1 MTPMGIGL
9 LCFILMFFALGIG
22 TYFLVKGS
30 GKRYIICGKSL
41 PFFLVG
47 SMLLAQSLDANATM
61 GNATGVYLGG
71 FWAGFQFPLGLA
83 LCLIMTGLFYARPLN
98 RMNLL
103 TLPDFYFRRYN
114 WVTEIIVSLL
124 MGFSFAI
131 LVAGNFAGSAWII
144 SLVFEIDYTWALIL
158 ISIGIFI
165 YTVSGGLYACAAT
178 DIVQIYPAI
187 LGFVGCF
194 IWLLYTHGWDF
205 FAGSIPAGYMDM
217 SGLTKMENGAL
228 LNWAGILALGLGDIV
243 ALDFMERIFAARD
256 GKTAQIS
263 CFYGAGFTLLTGLVC
278 SGIGLMG
285 LKLLPEVADPRM
297 VLPAIAMTSVPFI
310 FGLFI
315 MGGIIGAG
323 ASTADGG
330 ILGVSTVLGRNVL
343 QKNVLRLWAKWRK
356 GGAVPQMPVA
366 ACSVPN
372 PGSAEAE
379 AEKVIS
385 DRKLLIISRLM
396 AIPVVAFAIYLAHVK
411 PEPGILLVLA
421 FDVVFAGCLVP
432 LTLGIYWKKANT
444 PGALSAVIVGSVL
457 RLILFYTIPE
467 HLAGL
472 DTIIPPIV
480 GLIVM
485 VIVSLM
491 TQEISPPKHHV
502 IREIPD
508 DADVIAGI
516 C

>member
-9 LCFILMFFALGIG
+9 ICFILMFFALGIG

-83 LCLIMTGLFYARPLN
+83 LCLLLTGLFYAAPLN

-114 WVTEIIVSLL
+114 WLTELIVSLL

-131 LVAGNFAGSAWII
+131 LVAGNFAGSAWIL
-144 SLVFEIDYTWALIL
+144 SMVFEIDYTWALWI

-194 IWLLYTHGWDF
+194 IWLIATHGWDF
-205 FAGSIPAGYMDM
+205 FAGSIPAGYMDL
-217 SGLTKMENGAL
+217 SGLTSMENGAL
-228 LNWAGILALGLGDIV
+228 LNWAGILALGFGDIV
-243 ALDFMERIFAARD
+243 ALDFMERVFAAKNE
-256 GKTAQIS
+256 KTAKIS
-263 CFYGAGFTLLTGLVC
+263 CFYGAGFTIFTGLVC

-285 LKLLPEVADPRM
+285 LKLIPEISDPRM
-297 VLPAIAMTSVPFI
+297 VLPSIAMTSVPFI

-343 QKNVLRLWAKWRK
+343 QKNVLRLWLKSKNGVMA
-356 GGAVPQMPVA
+356 PQMPA
-366 ACSVPN
+366 AGCSVPN
-372 PGSAEAE
+372 PGSEEIDEA
-379 AEKVIS
+379 KVIS

-444 PGALSAVIVGSVL
+444 PGALAAVIIGSVL

-480 GLIVM
+480 SLIVM
-485 VIVSLM
+485 VVVSLM
-491 TQEISPPKHHV
+491 TQESYPPKHHV
-502 IREIPD
+502 ISEIPD
-508 DADVIAGI
+508 DADVIAGRA
-516 C
+516 